1 MLKVDAQFAVLDIG
15 TSGNEGD
22 LRLRDDADRVRLH
35 IDAGRGLLL
44 MSNESG
50 NEVLRFDTSVA
61 VLDVGGAGGEG
72 DIRVRDGSGNVT
84 IHLDGASGNV
94 ITGGGDCAEDFA
106 IDPSDQLDPGTVVVL
121 DEHEILRAST
131 HPYDRRVAGILSG
144 AGGVRPGIILGR
156 ASRARDRLPLTLTGR
171 AWCKVD
177 ATYGPIALGDL
188 LTTSS
193 TPGHAMTASDPS
205 TAFGAVIGK
214 ALRPWNDGAGLVPVL
229 VALQ

>member
-1 MLKVDAQFAVLDIG
+1 MRCVAH
-15 TSGNEGD
+15 
-22 LRLRDDADRVRLH
+22 DRR
-35 IDAGRGLLL
+35 A
-44 MSNESG
+44 
-50 NEVLRFDTSVA
+50 A
-61 VLDVGGAGGEG
+61 GAGKA
-72 DIRVRDGSGNVT
+72 
-84 IHLDGASGNV
+84 GAQGCRKG
-94 ITGGGDCAEDFA
+94 TGVAEQFTG
-106 IDPSDQLDPGTVVVL
+106 LV
-121 DEHEILRAST
+121 EFR
-131 HPYDRRVAGILSG
+131 GI
-144 AGGVRPGIILGR
+144 RPGIILGR